1 MSTLLK
7 VIGFL
12 AILGGAVVGVITGL
26 QEDPFHW
33 MAAVYWWVG
42 GLIAGIIFIALGKL
56 VARKREAAEP
66 DVTPESSTTNTGIG
80 NSKMSL
86 DSKELQGYK
95 MKSLD

>member
-7 VIGFL
+7 IIGFL

-33 MAAVYWWVG
+33 MAAVYWWAG

-56 VARKREAAEP
+56 VARKREAEP
-66 DVTPESSTTNTGIG
+66 DVTPESNTTNTGIG

>member
-1 MSTLLK
+1 MLTLLK
-7 VIGFL
+7 VIGII
-12 AILGGAVVGVITGL
+12 AILGGAIAGVIAGL

-33 MAAVYWWVG
+33 MAAVYWWIS
-42 GLIAGIIFIALGKL
+42 GLIAGIILIALGKL
-56 VARKREAAEP
+56 VARKREEEP
-66 DVTPESSTTNTGIG
+66 TVTPESTTNTGIG